1 MKNIATMSRRGFI
14 KLAGFTCGYA
24 VLGFNMTREAVAA
37 TLEFIGL
44 RQQSV
49 YEADRKIYTIRKSQD
64 NPMIKKLY
72 AKDGFLH
79 EGPCGHESH
88 HLLHTHYHD
97 RSESLKA
104 LKAKG
109 VKLAL

>member
-1 MKNIATMSRRGFI
+1 MKKIGTMTRRGFI
-14 KLAGFTCGYA
+14 KVAGVTCGYA
-24 VLGFNMTREAVAA
+24 VFGFNVTRKACAA
-37 TLEFIGL
+37 AMEFVGI

-49 YEADRKIYTIRKSQD
+49 YAADRKVYAIRKSQD

-97 RSESLKA
+97 RSADLKA
-104 LKAKG
+104 LRDKG
-109 VKLAL
+109 VQLTL

>member
-1 MKNIATMSRRGFI
+1 MKKIGLMSRRGFI
-14 KLAGFTCGYA
+14 KLAGIACGYS
-24 VLGFNMTREAVAA
+24 VLGFNVTREACAA
-37 TLEFIGL
+37 TMEFVGL
-44 RQQSV
+44 RQKCV
-49 YEADRKIYTIRKSQD
+49 YDADRNIYSIRKSQD

-79 EGPCGHESH
+79 DGPCGHESH
-88 HLLHTHYHD
+88 HLLHTHYQD
-97 RSESLKA
+97 MSASLKA